1 MPCSRDPST
10 ANEHPHETALHN
22 SRPEVGQVRRHLEK
36 EGPKRWADVGQ
47 LENKAGLWLNSE
59 CWNPMLT
66 LVSNLNDFEGRPMC
80 FSNRGIRLREIRK
93 YGSKTEFL
101 SLPLPF
107 SSSSPVWYISP
118 TTLLPGV
125 LEFSYVTPSQ
135 QTTSCWVTIY
145 PICSGKFYF
154 VPPFEV
160 KILRASS
167 FTLSSVQLWMIND
180 KGTPYL
186 RVTTFVV
193 DFEL

>member
-1 MPCSRDPST
+1 MACSRDLST
-10 ANEHPHETALHN
+10 ADEHSHETALHN

-36 EGPKRWADVGQ
+36 EGPKRWANVGQ
-47 LENKAGLWLNSE
+47 LENKAELWLNSE

-80 FSNRGIRLREIRK
+80 FSNRGIHLREIQK
-93 YGSKTEFL
+93 YGTKPEFL

-125 LEFSYVTPSQ
+125 PSQ
-135 QTTSCWVTIY
+135 QTTLCRVTIY
-145 PICSGKFYF
+145 LICSGKSYF

-180 KGTPYL
+180 KGAPYL

-193 DFEL
+193 DLEL